1 MSQPESY
8 LLEQQREEQGMYRNL
23 KTSQLFLLT
32 ECLMKSHRFARTFN
46 ANHEQANVFSKSGEV
61 IVGNEMRM
69 IDDRA

>member
-1 MSQPESY
+1 MLQADMSQLESH

-46 ANHEQANVFSKSGEV
+46 HEQSNLFLKSGRF
-61 IVGNEMRM
+61 MF
-69 IDDRA
+69 D